1 MAHKY
6 QFSVVMSCGGCSG
19 AVDRSLKKLEGVE
32 KYDISLETQTVKV
45 ETNDSLKYED
55 VLAQI
60 TKTGK
65 KVTEGKEE
73 VDGGLQER
81 KV

>member
-1 MAHKY
+1 MRNY
-6 QFSVVMSCGGCSG
+6 QFTVAMSCGGCSG

-32 KYDISLETQTVKV
+32 DLNIDLDTKIVKV
-45 ETNDSLKYED
+45 TTNDTLKYED

-65 KVTEGKEE
+65 KVTEGNEE
-73 VDGGLQER
+73 VDGALQKRE
-81 KV
+81 V